1 MTDFRMG
8 LHTDQQ
14 SLILSELSTARTKL
28 EEDNQRIRDELEDA
42 RMMIRLLQMKLE
54 YQQKSTI
61 KVKAVGSSDSTV
73 KGGLPGGYWKAMD
86 WAAKTGGSTRKGLFF
101 NRKKHQPTKKEAF
114 NNPTAPGRKTFRSKS
129 TNTKETIKETVKE
142 DTIPYV
148 IDTIEFPTPKTEKP
162 VRSRG
167 LSPKPRRS
175 KQKSESRRVTSSA
188 QKKSVM
194 VSHLQREI
202 FLMAASS
209 ATDYKKIPKDPKEK
223 QEEPVCQDPLK
234 SQEEPDQGVGNLFD
248 EAEQALQYSIMDQLE
263 EADIPEGDEVEE
275 EDEKEL
281 TSSVMD
287 QISMTVI
294 EEDSHSATSSDL
306 YTD

>member
-1 MTDFRMG
+1 MG

-14 SLILSELSTARTKL
+14 SLILSEMSTARTKL
-28 EEDNQRIRDELEDA
+28 EEDNQRLRDELEDA
-42 RMMIRLLQMKLE
+42 RMMIRYLQVKLE

-86 WAAKTGGSTRKGLFF
+86 RAVKAEGSPRKGLFF

-114 NNPTAPGRKTFRSKS
+114 NNPAAPGRKTFRSKN
-129 TNTKETIKETVKE
+129 THTYTKETVTEETS
-142 DTIPYV
+142 PHM
-148 IDTIEFPTPKTEKP
+148 IDAIEFPTPQLEKP
-162 VRSRG
+162 VRSRE
-167 LSPKPRRS
+167 LSPKPRRT
-175 KQKSESRRVTSSA
+175 KEKSQSRRVASSA
-188 QKKSVM
+188 PKKSNM

-202 FLMAASS
+202 FLMASSS
-209 ATDYKKIPKDPKEK
+209 AADYKQFAKDPKEN
-223 QEEPVCQDPLK
+223 QEKPVYQDPLEN
-234 SQEEPDQGVGNLFD
+234 QEEPDKGVGDPLD

-263 EADIPEGDEVEE
+263 EADIPEGDEAEE

-281 TSSVMD
+281 PSSVMD
-287 QISMTVI
+287 QIAKAVI
-294 EEDSHSATSSDL
+294 EEDSHSATSSEL